1 MLRHKILRIV
11 SGRYQVLNEMLT
23 FLLFYSMVSI
33 RTTCWARKQVQLCIW
48 ERAHGFGKYQIIT

>member
-33 RTTCWARKQVQLCIW
+33 RTTRWARKQVQLCIW
-48 ERAHGFGKYQIIT
+48 ERAHGFEKYQRIT